1 MWRTEGGKRGR
12 REEEGIFRVSAV
24 MPPEWRAEYNRKDL
38 VVIFLELLLKLRA
51 RCVPSGSAESRYRMR
66 GFFRIAARNRRRP
79 SGCSRL
85 GKESRAGAES
95 FPIMSRGLYHAGF
108 ERDRALSFKSEIQTL
123 TKVDGFIPRRVP
135 PRASRWFKAQ
145 RMVQEKGD
153 KSAKNDERIPI
164 CFSNRDAI

>member
-12 REEEGIFRVSAV
+12 REEGEAGNEGGKTKGGKTTGGHGREEDEEKGERIFRVSAV

-79 SGCSRL
+79 SGSSRL
-85 GKESRAGAES
+85 GKESRAGVV
-95 FPIMSRGLYHAGF
+95 PDNVSR
-108 ERDRALSFKSEIQTL
+108 I
-123 TKVDGFIPRRVP
+123 V
-135 PRASRWFKAQ
+135 SRWIRTESRAFIQK
-145 RMVQEKGD
+145 
-153 KSAKNDERIPI
+153 
-164 CFSNRDAI
+164 